1 MANEI
6 LTPANDEEAE
16 VTLEDKI
23 DKLMNEISGRGCFTW
38 FAYCA
43 ITFGMSATGFYFYIL
58 AYMTMLP
65 KYTDC
70 VFKDPQPKDPED
82 ACNADNI
89 CSGEVISYEVD
100 WDNIYSLHNWVEKL
114 DLTCCPGW
122 KIGLL
127 GSSVFIGWFVT
138 LPWVPRISDMYSRKW
153 VFMSGMVFDWL
164 LFIALFACNDINWM
178 IFITFLFGLAT
189 TIRMN
194 VGFVYLMEL
203 IPRRNQSFYASI
215 YNAQEASQLFIAT
228 LYFWFVS
235 KHWIY
240 FTLIGFALST
250 WNVIAI

>member
-1 MANEI
+1 
-6 LTPANDEEAE
+6 
-16 VTLEDKI
+16 
-23 DKLMNEISGRGCFTW
+23 
-38 FAYCA
+38 
-43 ITFGMSATGFYFYIL
+43 
-58 AYMTMLP
+58 
-65 KYTDC
+65 
-70 VFKDPQPKDPED
+70 
-82 ACNADNI
+82 
-89 CSGEVISYEVD
+89 
-100 WDNIYSLHNWVEKL
+100 
-114 DLTCCPGW
+114 
-122 KIGLL
+122 
-127 GSSVFIGWFVT
+127 
-138 LPWVPRISDMYSRKW
+138 
-153 VFMSGMVFDWL
+153 MVFDWF

-203 IPRRNQSFYASI
+203 IPRRSQSFYASI